1 MGVSILEKKVGNAL
15 TKICP
20 NAQAQHF
27 MQAGRSFK
35 VYKSDNF
42 KLNLHADQNEKLGM
56 YGVTHVIA
64 RDGYSG
70 MIIGHKTMAIKSN

>member
-1 MGVSILEKKVGNAL
+1 
-15 TKICP
+15 
-20 NAQAQHF
+20 

-42 KLNLHADQNEKLGM
+42 RLNLHADQNEKLGM